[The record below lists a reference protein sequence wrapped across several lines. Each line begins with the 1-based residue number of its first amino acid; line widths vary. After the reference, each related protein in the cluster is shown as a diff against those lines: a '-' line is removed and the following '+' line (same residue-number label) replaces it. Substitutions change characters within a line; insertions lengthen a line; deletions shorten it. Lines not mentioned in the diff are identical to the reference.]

1 MRSVVVACGVLASSV
16 FVPASVSALE
26 PRQCLS
32 MAEMNAALRAEGQ
45 RTLIIGDRAA
55 LRNDASRES
64 GIRVNRW
71 VNTFTS
77 NDDGSLGYNL
87 EGDRPSGEASTRACV
102 AGKFT
107 NIRLYDARRPGTPLG
122 ARRGGAFDNLLR
134 EQEASGIRPMLQAD
148 SISTGPNGEVRRG
161 NGITLMGDMDRG
173 SAMLFVNRAGGAAE
187 SLHLMQ
193 NVAYTPAGLERL
205 N

>member
-1 MRSVVVACGVLASSV
+1 
-16 FVPASVSALE
+16 
-26 PRQCLS
+26 
-32 MAEMNAALRAEGQ
+32 MNAALRAEGQ
-45 RTLIIGDRAA
+45 RTIIIGDRAA
-55 LRNDASRES
+55 LRNDASRAS
-64 GIRVNRW
+64 GLRVNRW

-87 EGDRPSGEASTRACV
+87 EGDRPSGEASTRVCV

-107 NIRLYDARRPGTPLG
+107 NIRLYDARRPGTPPG
-122 ARRGGAFDNLLR
+122 ARRGGAFDAMLAD
-134 EQEASGIRPMLQAD
+134 QEALGIRPMLQAE

-161 NGITLMGDMDRG
+161 NGVTLQG
-173 SAMLFVNRAGGAAE
+173 SVTQRSGMLFVNRAGGTAE
-187 SLHLMQ
+187 SLYLMQ

>member
-1 MRSVVVACGVLASSV
+1 
-16 FVPASVSALE
+16 
-26 PRQCLS
+26 
-32 MAEMNAALRAEGQ
+32 MAEMNVALRAEGQ

-64 GIRVNRW
+64 GLRVNRW
-71 VNTFTS
+71 VNTYTS

-87 EGDRPSGEASTRACV
+87 EGDRPSGEASTRVCV

-107 NIRLYDARRPGTPLG
+107 NVRLYDARRPGTPESLV
-122 ARRGGAFDNLLR
+122 REGAFAAMVA
-134 EQEASGIRPMLQAD
+134 EQETQGIRPMLQAD

-161 NGITLMGDMDRG
+161 NRVTLMGDVARG
-173 SAMLFVNRAGGAAE
+173 SAMLFVNRAGGRAE
-187 SLHLMQ
+187 SLKLMQ
-193 NVAYTPAGLERL
+193 NVSYTPAGLERL

>member
-1 MRSVVVACGVLASSV
+1 MRSVVAAYGILAYSIFLPSSV
-16 FVPASVSALE
+16 LALE
-26 PRQCLS
+26 PRQCLP

-71 VNTFTS
+71 VNTYTS
-77 NDDGSLGYNL
+77 NDDGTLGYNL
-87 EGDRPSGEASTRACV
+87 EGDRPSGEPSTRVCV

-107 NIRLYDARRPGTPLG
+107 NIRLYDARRPGTPEG
-122 ARRGGAFDNLLR
+122 VVREGAFGAMVA
-134 EQEASGIRPMLQAD
+134 EQERQGIRPMLQAD

-161 NGITLMGDMDRG
+161 NGITLMGDMARG
-173 SAMLFVNRAGGAAE
+173 SAMLFVNRAGGRAE
-187 SLHLMQ
+187 SLKLMQ

>member
-1 MRSVVVACGVLASSV
+1 
-16 FVPASVSALE
+16 
-26 PRQCLS
+26 
-32 MAEMNAALRAEGQ
+32 MADMNAALRAEGQ
-45 RTLIIGDRAA
+45 RTIIIGDRAA

-64 GIRVNRW
+64 GLRVNRW

-77 NDDGSLGYNL
+77 NDDGTLGYNL
-87 EGDRPSGEASTRACV
+87 EGDRPSGEPSTRVCV

-107 NIRLYDARRPGTPLG
+107 NIRLYDARRPGTPDG
-122 ARRGGAFDNLLR
+122 VVREGAFGAMVA
-134 EQEASGIRPMLQAD
+134 EQERQGIRPMLQAD

-161 NGITLMGDMDRG
+161 NSVTLMGDVARQ
-173 SAMLFVNRAGGAAE
+173 SAMLFVNRTGGRAE
-187 SLHLMQ
+187 SLKLMM

>member
-1 MRSVVVACGVLASSV
+1 
-16 FVPASVSALE
+16 
-26 PRQCLS
+26 

-64 GIRVNRW
+64 GLRVNRW

-87 EGDRPSGEASTRACV
+87 EGDRPSGEPSTRVCV

-107 NIRLYDARRPGTPLG
+107 NIRLYDARRPGVQPTAL
-122 ARRGGAFDNLLR
+122 RGGAFDDFLR
-134 EQEASGIRPMLQAD
+134 RDEARGIRPMLQAD
-148 SISTGPNGEVRRG
+148 SISTGPNGDIRRG
-161 NGITLMGDMDRG
+161 NGVTLQANMARG
-173 SAMLFVNRAGGAAE
+173 SAMLLVNRTGGAVE

-193 NVAYTPAGLERL
+193 NVAYTPTGLERL

>member
-16 FVPASVSALE
+16 FLPASVSALE
-26 PRQCLS
+26 PRQCLP
-32 MAEMNAALRAEGQ
+32 MADMNAALRAEGQ
-45 RTLIIGDRAA
+45 RTIIIGNRAA

-64 GIRVNRW
+64 GLRVNRW

-87 EGDRPSGEASTRACV
+87 EGDRPSGEPSTRVCV

-107 NIRLYDARRPGTPLG
+107 NIRLYDARRPGTPPAAL
-122 ARRGGAFDNLLR
+122 RGGAFDDFLR
-134 EQEASGIRPMLQAD
+134 RDEARGIRPMLQAD
-148 SISTGPNGEVRRG
+148 SISTGPDGAVRRG
-161 NGITLMGDMDRG
+161 NGVTLQGDVAQG
-173 SAMLFVNRAGGAAE
+173 TAMLLANQQAGTAQ
-187 SLHLMQ
+187 SLLLMQ
-193 NVAYTPAGLERL
+193 NVAYTPAALERL

>member
-1 MRSVVVACGVLASSV
+1 MRSVVVACGALASAVLLPS
-16 FVPASVSALE
+16 SLLALE
-26 PRQCLS
+26 PRQCLP

-45 RTLIIGDRAA
+45 RTVIIGDRAA
-55 LRNDASRES
+55 LRNDASRDS
-64 GIRVNRW
+64 GLRVNRW

-87 EGDRPSGEASTRACV
+87 EGDRPSGETSTRVCV

-107 NIRLYDARRPGTPLG
+107 NIRLYDARRPGVPPAAL
-122 ARRGGAFDNLLR
+122 RGGPFDDFLR
-134 EQEASGIRPMLQAD
+134 RNERQGIRPMLQAD

-161 NGITLMGDMDRG
+161 NAVTLEGDMARG
-173 SAMLFVNRAGGAAE
+173 SAMLFVNRADGRSE
-187 SLHLMQ
+187 SLHLMD

>member
-1 MRSVVVACGVLASSV
+1 MRSVVAACGTLAYSVFLPSSV
-16 FVPASVSALE
+16 LALE
-26 PRQCLS
+26 PRQCLPI
-32 MAEMNAALRAEGQ
+32 ADMNAALRAEGQ

-77 NDDGSLGYNL
+77 NDDGTLGYNL
-87 EGDRPSGEASTRACV
+87 EGDRPSGEASTRVCV
-102 AGKFT
+102 RAKLT
-107 NIRLYDARRPGTPLG
+107 NIRLYDARRPGVPP
-122 ARRGGAFDNLLR
+122 AAFRGGSFDDMLR
-134 EQEASGIRPMLQAD
+134 EQEARGIRPMLQAD
-148 SISTGPNGEVRRG
+148 SISTGPAGEIRQGHGV
-161 NGITLMGDMDRG
+161 TLQG
-173 SAMLFVNRAGGAAE
+173 SVTRQSGMLFVNQPGGNAQ
-187 SLHLMQ
+187 SLFMMQ